1 MNYKISDIHDAA
13 LSWLKLSTLKNV
25 CSTIESYNG
34 EAQALID
41 DVKSMLIDFPAALVL
56 YGGSSFDAQGSNP
69 YIDNFGLTVVVVA
82 KDLRGGEDVKASM
95 YAMLEEVKK
104 MRDQTLGLEIAPLV
118 LARIRLL
125 AATNIYIIYAVDFST
140 VFES

>member
-1 MNYKISDIHDAA
+1 MIYSISDLHDAA
-13 LSWLKLSTLKNV
+13 LSWLKLSQLKNV
-25 CSTIESYNG
+25 CATIESYNG
-34 EAQALID
+34 EAQALIE
-41 DVKSMLIDFPAALVL
+41 DVKSMLIDYPAALVL
-56 YGGSSFDAQGSNP
+56 YGGSAFDAQGTAP
-69 YIDNFGLTVVVVA
+69 YIDNFGLTVVLVA

-104 MRDQTLGLEIAPLV
+104 MKDQQLGLEISPLV

-140 VFES
+140 VFEI